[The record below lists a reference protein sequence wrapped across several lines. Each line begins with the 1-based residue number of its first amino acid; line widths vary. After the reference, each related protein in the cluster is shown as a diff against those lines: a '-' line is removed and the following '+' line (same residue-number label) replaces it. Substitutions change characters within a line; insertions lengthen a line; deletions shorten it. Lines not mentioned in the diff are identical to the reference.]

1 MAARAGMELR
11 PKCVFW
17 ALLLL
22 VTAPHADNA
31 AVTLARSVFQGLSK
45 FEPSAPHV
53 IDSPEDYLG
62 PGDRAVPFSIKLN
75 DGPLM
80 GREQHQ
86 LRPYSGPLGEGLHE
100 YLLNANESQVL
111 GFDARADLVVFGAI
125 DRKEGVMTRFTPPK
139 PLLIQGAPGTRRHE
153 TVSVEVIDLLRP
165 EKRLHEGRLEVDVV
179 YRGALM
185 IDLSGEQPLAVLMD
199 STAVGKIGPATIEDR
214 QYRLYAEDLGLI
226 ASRELQKVTAF
237 ALYRRSIDELR
248 LLITDSPS

>member
-1 MAARAGMELR
+1 MATRAGIYIR

-17 ALLLL
+17 ALILL
-22 VTAPHADNA
+22 VSAPHADNA
-31 AVTLARSVFQGLSK
+31 AIILARSVFQGLSK
-45 FEPSAPHV
+45 FGPSVPHV

-62 PGDRAVPFSIKLN
+62 PGNRTAPFSIKVN
-75 DGPLM
+75 DGPQL

-86 LRPYSGPLGEGLHE
+86 LRPYSGPLGEGLYE

-153 TVSVEVIDLLRP
+153 TVSVEVIDLKRP

-179 YRGALM
+179 YSGALRV
-185 IDLSGEQPLAVLMD
+185 DLSGGQALAVLMD

-237 ALYRRSIDELR
+237 AVYRRTVDELR
-248 LLITDSPS
+248 LRITDSPS